1 LATRLGRSPD
11 EFEIRVYTGAVIG
24 AMMAA
29 ILPLV
34 DDPSADFVAL
44 IEQAFDYVEK
54 GMPI

>member
-1 LATRLGRSPD
+1 VSTPGGNRGDDGGDP
-11 EFEIRVYTGAVIG
+11 
-24 AMMAA
+24 
-29 ILPLV
+29 PLV